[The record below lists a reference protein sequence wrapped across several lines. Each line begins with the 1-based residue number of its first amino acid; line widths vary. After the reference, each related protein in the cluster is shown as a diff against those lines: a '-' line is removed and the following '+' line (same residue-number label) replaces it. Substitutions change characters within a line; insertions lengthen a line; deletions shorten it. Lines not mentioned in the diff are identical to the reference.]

1 MQTTKTTQQRAASP
15 CTNVCTLDETRGLC
29 RGCLRTLDEISAW
42 SRISNAEKLAILVAV
57 AGRRERPGS

>member
-1 MQTTKTTQQRAASP
+1 MIQTTKQDVAVSP
-15 CTNVCTLDETRGLC
+15 CINVCTLDDARGLC
-29 RGCLRTLDEISAW
+29 LGCFRTIDEISAW